1 MRIRLYAPP
10 RIGSPCKNS
19 ELFIFAGVA
28 ESADALD
35 SGSSECKFMRVQV
48 PSPAPK
54 QKRVAT
60 AALFCFKERDLN
72 PERVRAKR
80 KQSGGLFSARSGEPE
95 TVACDGRRAMSMQ
108 GGAAADGKSLLLHQ
122 RKKSRIGGSF
132 CILISVSL
140 YSKNVLFI

>member
-1 MRIRLYAPP
+1 MSR
-10 RIGSPCKNS
+10 
-19 ELFIFAGVA
+19 ELSLATDGEAKVCEA
-28 ESADALD
+28 E
-35 SGSSECKFMRVQV
+35 
-48 PSPAPK
+48 PK
-54 QKRVAT
+54 QTASPFSCTKEKRVAT

-122 RKKSRIGGSF
+122 RKKSRKGGSF
-132 CILISVSL
+132 CFKERDLNPERVRAKRKQSGG
-140 YSKNVLFI
+140 LFSARSGEPGTVA

>member
-1 MRIRLYAPP
+1 MQVH
-10 RIGSPCKNS
+10 
-19 ELFIFAGVA
+19 E
-28 ESADALD
+28 
-35 SGSSECKFMRVQV
+35 GSSPFSCTKE
-48 PSPAPK
+48 
-54 QKRVAT
+54 KRVAT

-122 RKKSRIGGSF
+122 NKKESQRRLF
-132 CILISVSL
+132 F
-140 YSKNVLFI
+140 VLKKGT